1 LPNVEWRSVHE
12 TCALKVAVFGKPGG
26 GKSILAQKIA
36 IAAQLPLRQLDLIQ
50 YKKGGGRV
58 PDEEFLARHAELLA
72 QDRWVIDG
80 FGTPQAFEAML
91 RAADVLVYVE
101 RSTPVHY
108 WWVTKRLLK
117 SPFADPIGWP
127 EKSPMLASTLSSYRF
142 LRLSPR
148 FWTPAMRERLLA
160 MRPAKRVFVI
170 RRQSDVRSLLAEL
183 GQSRLG

>member
-1 LPNVEWRSVHE
+1 M
-12 TCALKVAVFGKPGG
+12 KVAVFGKPGG
-26 GKSILAQKIA
+26 GKSTLAQQIA
-36 IAAQLPLRQLDLIQ
+36 IAAQLPLQQLDLIQ

-127 EKSPMLASTLSSYRF
+127 ENSPMLASTLSSYRF

-148 FWTPAMRERLLA
+148 FWTPAMRERLLS

-170 RRQSDVRSLLAEL
+170 RRQSDVWSLLAEL
-183 GQSRLG
+183 GQSRPR